1 FALSRGENWRM
12 RNHDVPGFI
21 RKFLLFVVWRAG
33 DARRAFLC
41 ATLLAASSAAT
52 LAQSPQGGATFP
64 VGIRELEYI
73 DPHEGGRHL
82 ALSVFYPA
90 AIRERPAAPFAMPS
104 FTKLNL
110 YKDVSPAFGTS
121 KHPLVMFSHGR
132 GRLRLVRRVSGCARL
147 HRVRTQPLPRQ
158 HLRLDDCLP

>member
-1 FALSRGENWRM
+1 MDGRERLSDALCVAGTQSLLRRLAFALSRGENWRM

-21 RKFLLFVVWRAG
+21 RKFLLFVLRRAG

-41 ATLLAASSAAT
+41 ATLLAASPAAT

-82 ALSVFYPA
+82 ALSV
-90 AIRERPAAPFAMPS
+90 RSEEH
-104 FTKLNL
+104 
-110 YKDVSPAFGTS
+110 TS
-121 KHPLVMFSHGR
+121 E
-132 GRLRLVRRVSGCARL
+132 
-147 HRVRTQPLPRQ
+147 
-158 HLRLDDCLP
+158 